1 MGKAW
6 QEAADGGEDTGT
18 RAQREERFWEIWEAK
33 NPGKWKRQ
41 KEEKMGEHEMRLEW
55 QGVPSQGP
63 KGLNS
68 GRATRP
74 LSCQGCLVGEQGK
87 PIKLFNLSP
96 PGSFPPATNESHS
109 FLLPI
114 HMAWVPRLGAGAC
127 FPGAVSLVPYKG
139 GLFPFLQL
147 HS

>member
-1 MGKAW
+1 MK
-6 QEAADGGEDTGT
+6 ETERREDGGTRDETGMTGRLIT
-18 RAQREERFWEIWEAK
+18 RTQR
-33 NPGKWKRQ
+33 
-41 KEEKMGEHEMRLEW
+41 
-55 QGVPSQGP
+55 SQLSAP
-63 KGLNS
+63 
-68 GRATRP
+68 ATQL
-74 LSCQGCLVGEQGK
+74 LSCQGCLVGEEGK
-87 PIKLFNLSP
+87 PIKLLNLSP

-147 HS
+147 HSERRLAPAGSAFLTARSHYELISNL